1 MDSLLSH
8 EHWNCRTNNLHI
20 HSLGYKYI
28 HLCLH
33 KPRIHKSRA
42 HHHHRPLRVDS
53 NLKACPS
60 ISIRY
65 FTHSLTHWLP
75 PPHHFTH
82 SQSPFLHKGSRR
94 RRSTSL
100 CHSLA
105 IHDQRNGW
113 PSFRTI
119 YKLSRDCSPNP
130 PTDMMTM
137 IQHKSHTTASRA
149 TLTHSTGPWMIP
161 VCAGGGGGSRSIP
174 PVPHHHSR
182 TQAGKT
188 DLHGK
193 PVLCKRYQL
202 RRICIGPPTSRRRT
216 TTCLNQQHRGR
227 RTGHKYPLCPIRTT
241 WRGNAS
247 RSTFPFIIPRCLVC
261 LLP

>member
-1 MDSLLSH
+1 MFTQAADPQEQSTSPSPPV
-8 EHWNCRTNNLHI
+8 EGWQQFKSVPFNF
-20 HSLGYKYI
+20 HSIFYTL
-28 HLCLH
+28 
-33 KPRIHKSRA
+33 
-42 HHHHRPLRVDS
+42 
-53 NLKACPS
+53 
-60 ISIRY
+60 
-65 FTHSLTHWLP
+65 THSLT
-75 PPHHFTH
+75 
-82 SQSPFLHKGSRR
+82 SSPASLHPLTIPFSAQGKQEEVEYVTLSLTRDSRP
-94 RRSTSL
+94 T
-100 CHSLA
+100 
-105 IHDQRNGW
+105 QW

-161 VCAGGGGGSRSIP
+161 VCAGGGGSRSIP